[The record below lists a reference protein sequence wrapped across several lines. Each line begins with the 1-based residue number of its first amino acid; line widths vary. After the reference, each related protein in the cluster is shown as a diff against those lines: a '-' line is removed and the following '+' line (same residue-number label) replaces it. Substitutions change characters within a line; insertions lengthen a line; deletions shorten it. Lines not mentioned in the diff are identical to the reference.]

1 MPGTNNRDPVAA
13 LVKRHPWDLFTAPFF
28 ALRWIFKQRGRMKA
42 KLLCLSMVLFQAGN
56 ALSQPSLV
64 DLASDNQAKERRIIV
79 RYGDQTIAMSQK
91 STHFDY
97 LRQRRESSYSC
108 NELPDLKINL
118 FSEMIYLSDHP
129 VLRHQIELSST
140 RKLVQDLTIQFPVKC
155 LDGFDRIRMPLK
167 NGVIFQSGKSGDTRI
182 ASYRCAG
189 KSEKYPLDV
198 ALPLVVCTKEKKHT
212 AVLTDPFF
220 SSLYDKGAIRWTY
233 PKEVGFEDPLEKRLI
248 IEIGGVSNVDD
259 AMEMYYQTILKDVPP
274 GPDWLK
280 DIAMISYDYM
290 SDKGKGWYND
300 IDTLARL
307 IPQADRDK
315 VALCLHGWY
324 DIVGRYCYNEK
335 TGKLDQTWTNR
346 IRGMVLSLADLHR
359 RIRYAKDKGFT
370 VLMYFADGVLSSK
383 GLPGFDAED
392 VLAEGGWNGP
402 DVVGGPY
409 HQNIIRPRVADF
421 YKKYAGALFAEFAPE
436 VSGFVWDETFYIQI
450 GALGTQKQRGYLD
463 RAHMR
468 LIKEIAAILHSVA
481 PDRAFFTSDCIGE
494 KTSTGDVPPYAL
506 LADGCYQDS
515 WNEPSYWSYG
525 IFPNYRNVI
534 WSCNW
539 RPLANFRYTA
549 FGVYAYNTP
558 VVFTNGWEEDRGF
571 SEMTPE
577 ERSDVIKLFN
587 FRKQSR
593 TKLKALSALP
603 PYFEFQLPLW
613 KVYRRAAAMEEA
625 KVLKADSEV
634 QGFEGSKAIDGD
646 PNTFWHTP
654 WTGEMP
660 AYPHF
665 LEVDLGKEIE
675 IKGYSLQPRVDGTSG
690 GWVSKASL
698 SVSGDGKRW
707 EAPISTE
714 AFPKGKSEKQV
725 LFLKPVRARYVRLTA
740 LEGFEGQ
747 AFASVAEF
755 RVIGAEE

>member
-1 MPGTNNRDPVAA
+1 MN
-13 LVKRHPWDLFTAPFF
+13 
-28 ALRWIFKQRGRMKA
+28 A
-42 KLLCLSMVLFQAGN
+42 KILYLSLGLIQAGY
-56 ALSQPSLV
+56 ALSQTSLV
-64 DLASDNQAKERRIIV
+64 DLASDSQAKERRIVV
-79 RYGDQTIAMSQK
+79 RYGDHPVAMNLR
-91 STHFDY
+91 STRFDY
-97 LRQRRESSYSC
+97 LSLKRESRYASS
-108 NELPDLKINL
+108 EFPELKINL
-118 FSEMIYLSDHP
+118 LSELVYLNEHP
-129 VLRHQIELSST
+129 VLQHQIELSSAL
-140 RKLVQDLTIQFPVKC
+140 KLEQDLTIHFPVKC

-167 NGVIFQSGKSGDTRI
+167 NGVIHQSGKSGESRI

-189 KSEKYPLDV
+189 KSEKYPLDL
-198 ALPLVVCTKEKKHT
+198 ALPLVICTKEKKHT

-233 PKEVGFEDPLEKRLI
+233 PKEVGFEDPIEKRMVL
-248 IEIGGVSNVDD
+248 EIGGVSNLDD

-280 DIAMISYDYM
+280 DIAMVSYDYM

-300 IDTLARL
+300 IDTLAGL

-324 DIVGRYCYNEK
+324 DVVGRYCYNEK

-346 IRGMVLSLADLHR
+346 IRGMELSLTDLHR
-359 RIRYAKDKGFT
+359 RIRYAKDKGFM

-383 GLPGFDAED
+383 GLPGFDTDD

-409 HQNIIRPRVADF
+409 HQNIILPRVADF
-421 YKKYAGALFAEFAPE
+421 YKKYARALFTEFAPE

-450 GALGTQKQRGYLD
+450 GALGTPKQRGYLD
-463 RAHMR
+463 RANMR

-494 KTSTGDVPPYAL
+494 KPSTGDVPPYAL

-515 WNEPSYWSYG
+515 WNEPTYWSYG

-539 RPLANFRYTA
+539 RPLANFRYTV

-571 SEMTPE
+571 SEMSPE
-577 ERSDVIKLFN
+577 ERSDFIRLFN
-587 FRKQSR
+587 YRKQHR
-593 TKLKALSALP
+593 TKMKGLSALP
-603 PYFEFQLPLW
+603 PHFDFQLPIW
-613 KVYRRAAAMEEA
+613 RVVERTAAMKEA
-625 KVLKADSEV
+625 TVLNVDSEV
-634 QGFEGSKAIDGD
+634 QGYEGLKAIDGD

-654 WTGEMP
+654 WSGDMP
-660 AYPHF
+660 AYPHA
-665 LEVDLGKEIE
+665 LDVDLGKEIE
-675 IKGYSLQPRVDGTSG
+675 VKGYSLQPRIDGISG
-690 GWVSKASL
+690 GWIAKASL
-698 SVSGDGKRW
+698 SISRDGKRW

-725 LFLKPVRARYVRLTA
+725 LFRKPVRARYVRLTA

-755 RVIGAEE
+755 RMIAAEE